1 MLTTVAQQQKHD
13 RAFMNCHRCG
23 RTIDTLERVGFRDYC
38 PSCDWALHVCLN
50 CGFHAPQYHNEC
62 RETQA
67 APVVDKTRF
76 NFCDYFRPASPA
88 SAETAARASAAGP
101 SVSRTPATPA
111 NTRAQLDALFRKKSS

>member
-13 RAFMNCHRCG
+13 RAVMNCHHCG
-23 RTIDTLERVGFRDYC
+23 RSIETLERLGFRDYC

-50 CGFHAPQYHNEC
+50 CGFHAPEYHNEC

-67 APVVDKTRF
+67 ASVVDKARF
-76 NFCDYFRPASPA
+76 NFCDYFRPAPPVAAAPS
-88 SAETAARASAAGP
+88 ARAPATGLA
-101 SVSRTPATPA
+101 VSRAPS